1 MHAGF
6 AATLLAALV
15 LSLMLLYAMSC
26 TLTTRN
32 AYAAMSL
39 RRETEDLKAQN
50 TLIKYQINLTESSQR
65 VQQAAANMNLRPADS
80 REVDYVVLPP
90 SDMDARIQQAT
101 TDSTRAS
108 TGLAG
113 TLAELAAEVAD
124 STRGQAEAS
133 TDKGH
138 RP

>member
-50 TLIKYQINLTESSQR
+50 TLMKYQINLTESSQR

-108 TGLAG
+108 AGLAG

>member
-50 TLIKYQINLTESSQR
+50 TLMKYQINLTESSQR